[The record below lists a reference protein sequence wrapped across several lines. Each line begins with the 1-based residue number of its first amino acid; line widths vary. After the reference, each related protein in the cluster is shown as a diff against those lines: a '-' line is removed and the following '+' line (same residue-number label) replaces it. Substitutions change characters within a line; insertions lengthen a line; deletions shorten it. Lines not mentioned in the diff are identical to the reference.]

1 MNSRELTPSAS
12 LLVPRVDPA
21 VHYVSTDLLVT
32 PGASYRFIA
41 YGRWRDWW
49 ITCGPDGW
57 PGLFLEAGCR
67 LPWKH
72 FFLLCGCIGEDLR
85 FAFPIGSHRDW
96 TAPPAEALGPD
107 RELRLFANDWPG
119 RYGNNR
125 ELSPLQGGPLFLT
138 ITRIS

>member
-1 MNSRELTPSAS
+1 MDCPELIPGAS
-12 LLVPRVDPA
+12 LLVPNVDPVA
-21 VHYVSTDLLVT
+21 DYFPTGLSVT
-32 PGASYRFIA
+32 PAASYRFIA

-57 PGLFLEAGCR
+57 PGLFLEARCR
-67 LPWKH
+67 LPWRH

-96 TAPPAEALGPD
+96 TAPPAYAMGTD

-119 RYGNNR
+119 SYGNNR
-125 ELSPLQGGPLFLT
+125 KLPPRQAGPLVLT
-138 ITRIS
+138 IMRVS